1 MFTEVKVIVTVTHK
15 KIISSQPCSTAYL
28 CYKELCEPL
37 QASLHLKK
45 LKTQVANGHGP
56 RLTWKD
62 ELLDV

>member
-1 MFTEVKVIVTVTHK
+1 MFMQISVIVTVTQ
-15 KIISSQPCSTAYL
+15 KIISSEPCSTAYL

-45 LKTQVANGHGP
+45 PKIQVANGHEP
-56 RLTWKD
+56 KLTWKD